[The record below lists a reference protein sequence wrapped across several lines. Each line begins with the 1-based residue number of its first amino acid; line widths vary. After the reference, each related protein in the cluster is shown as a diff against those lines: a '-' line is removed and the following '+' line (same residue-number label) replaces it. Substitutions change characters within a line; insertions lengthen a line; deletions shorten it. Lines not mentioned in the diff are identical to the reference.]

1 MHNDNKLY
9 FMANSFSKIYRM
21 MPIIPRKSDIKQLF
35 IQNCGMF
42 NSLSRLLLRERQR
55 EREMHII
62 YMHIHKEMHVY
73 ICIYMYA
80 SKHIVS

>member
-1 MHNDNKLY
+1 MTMHNDNKLY

-55 EREMHII
+55 ERDAYYI
-62 YMHIHKEMHVY
+62 YAHTQRDA
-73 ICIYMYA
+73 CLYMYIHVCKQTY
-80 SKHIVS
+80 S